1 MEKKKTKKS
10 LKFSSIFFQISQK
23 YFLKKIV
30 KKKIK
35 NKMTTIEA
43 LQPIMGSCVFAE
55 IWKHAET
62 WVNFF
67 LSLQKPNITT
77 CKPKN

>member
-30 KKKIK
+30 KKKMK
-35 NKMTTIEA
+35 NKKITIEA
-43 LQPIMGSCVFAE
+43 RRGRQPTTGILAGCEFA
-55 IWKHAET
+55 
-62 WVNFF
+62 
-67 LSLQKPNITT
+67 
-77 CKPKN
+77 